1 MVTERIEREIVI
13 DAPIEVVWAVITEPE
28 HINGWFGDVTE
39 IDLRPG
45 GRVMFGWT
53 DHGHAARGLVERV
66 EPPHA
71 FAFRW
76 NRGEDADAG
85 DDNYTLVEFT
95 LDADGES
102 TRLTVVESG
111 FRNLAM
117 TDEEKQRDAD
127 DHREGWEQ
135 ELSELAEYAGR
146 L

>member
-1 MVTERIEREIVI
+1 MVPERIEREIFI

-45 GRVMFGWT
+45 GRVMFRWSE
-53 DHGHAARGLVERV
+53 HGHAARSLVERV

-71 FAFRW
+71 FSFRW
-76 NRGEDADAG
+76 NRGPEAHAS

-95 LDADGES
+95 LHADGQS
-102 TRLTVVESG
+102 TRLTVAESG

-117 TDEEKQRDAD
+117 PDDEKQRDAD
-127 DHREGWEQ
+127 DHRGGWEQ
-135 ELSELAEYAGR
+135 ELNELAEYASG